1 MMDCRTLVSGIGIWL
16 VAFLFVLADSNA
28 AERTKFTI
36 GYVSAN
42 SKRIR
47 SEDGTTLPKE
57 KPGWFVEWSR
67 RAGELCN
74 LEINYIQMPWKRI
87 LKEVA
92 DGTVSAALGSSY
104 KKERTKF
111 GAYPMVDGKHDKSRA
126 YNNYGYWLYF
136 KTSSVDTDLTERSIL
151 QGRSIVTER
160 GASIVDALKEKG
172 ANVYETAKYETMFRM
187 VVNEHMD
194 AVAAIDATVDSI
206 IKTNLIYRTQIRKA
220 SVPLVEKTGY
230 IMFSKKLY
238 EQHPEPIECFW
249 TESAALKKTDWFKK
263 MRLSYD

>member
-42 SKRIR
+42 SKRIK
-47 SEDGTTLPKE
+47 SENGKLPEE

-67 RAGELCN
+67 RAGKLCN
-74 LEINYIQMPWKRI
+74 LEINYVQMPWKRI
-87 LKEVA
+87 LNEVA
-92 DGTVSAALGSSY
+92 EGTVSAAINSSY
-104 KKERTKF
+104 KEERIEF
-111 GAYPMVDGKHDKSRA
+111 GVYPMADGKPDKSRA
-126 YNNYGYWLYF
+126 YLNYKYWLYF
-136 KTSSVDTDLTERSIL
+136 KNSSVDADLTEKSIL

-160 GASIVDALKEKG
+160 GASVVDALKEKG
-172 ANVYETAKYETMFRM
+172 ANVYETAKYETMLRM
-187 VVNEHMD
+187 VVNERMD
-194 AVAAIDATVDSI
+194 AVAAIGVVVDPM
-206 IKTNLIYRTQIRKA
+206 IKSNPDYRTQIRRA
-220 SVPLVEKTGY
+220 PVPFIEKTGY

-249 TESAALKKTDWFKK
+249 TESASLKKTDWFKK